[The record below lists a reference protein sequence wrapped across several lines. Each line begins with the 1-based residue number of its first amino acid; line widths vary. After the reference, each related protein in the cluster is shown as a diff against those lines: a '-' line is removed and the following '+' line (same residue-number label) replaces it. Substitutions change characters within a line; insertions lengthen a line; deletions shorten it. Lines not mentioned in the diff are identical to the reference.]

1 MLLANLIDSMYQEFT
16 QRELY
21 KIVCLWLLVTN
32 NLVYQNIFPY
42 KYIYKPESLYSNEV
56 GIPST
61 RAVWNVLT
69 TQPTPQ
75 THFQEGIMHTE
86 IEK

>member
-1 MLLANLIDSMYQEFT
+1 MYQEFT

-69 TQPTPQ
+69 TQPR
-75 THFQEGIMHTE
+75 QEKGDLFKIQLTA
-86 IEK
+86 

>member
-1 MLLANLIDSMYQEFT
+1 MYQEFT

-21 KIVCLWLLVTN
+21 KIVCLWLPVTN

-42 KYIYKPESLYSNEV
+42 KYTFCIYKPESLYSNEV
-56 GIPST
+56 RIPST

-75 THFQEGIMHTE
+75 THFLEGIMHTE
-86 IEK
+86 IER